1 MRVVV
6 FGSGGQLGTE
16 VVSVLSDLG
25 HDVVGFTHSEVDIA
39 NFESV
44 LKAVKDTNPEVVVN
58 AAAYTDVDGCESNR
72 DLAFKVNAIGA
83 RNVAVAS
90 SMAEAKVVHISTDY
104 VFGGERSFP
113 YTEFDTPSPINTY
126 GASKL
131 SGEIFVREQN
141 RRFFILRTAWLYG
154 IHGKNFLKTMISLA
168 KKGGVLRVV
177 NDQWGSP
184 TWAKDVALQL
194 EKLIGTHYY
203 GVYHC
208 TSQGKCTWFEF
219 ASEIF
224 NLVGLDVEVVPVGS
238 EEFPRPAKRPGWSV
252 LDNYMLKL
260 HDLDIMPHWK
270 DALSSFVKTY
280 REVLL

>member
-1 MRVVV
+1 MVV
-6 FGSGGQLGTE
+6 FGSGGQLGTD

-25 HDVVGFTHSEVDIA
+25 YDVSGFTHSEVDIVD
-39 NFESV
+39 FDSV
-44 LKAVKDTNPEVVVN
+44 LKAVKDIKPEAVVN
-58 AAAYTDVDGCESNR
+58 AAAYTDVDGCESSR

-90 SMAEAKVVHISTDY
+90 SMVGAKVVHISTDY
-104 VFGGERSFP
+104 VFGVERHFP
-113 YTEFDTPSPINTY
+113 YTEFDTPNPINTY

-184 TWAKDVALQL
+184 TWSMDVAFQL
-194 EKLIGTHYY
+194 EKLLHTHYY

-208 TSQGKCTWFEF
+208 TSQGECTWFDF

-260 HDLDIMPHWK
+260 HGLDIMPHWK
-270 DALSSFVKTY
+270 DALSSFIKTY